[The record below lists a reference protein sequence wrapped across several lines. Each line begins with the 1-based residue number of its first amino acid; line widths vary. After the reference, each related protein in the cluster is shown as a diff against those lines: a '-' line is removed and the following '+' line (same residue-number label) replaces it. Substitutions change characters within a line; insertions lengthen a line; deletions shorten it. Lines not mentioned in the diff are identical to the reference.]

1 MNLYKINETLQ
12 HSYYQMPQELFCNEK
27 YKKLSIEAKVIYAF
41 LLNRM
46 NLSRMNKWIND
57 KGEIYLIYT
66 RKEIQSKLNLS
77 DKPVT
82 RAFKELRESDLIKEE
97 KQGFGKPN
105 LIYIG
110 KIEQEELQIND
121 IDIDDY
127 TENVLAD
134 NRIKEDYYIG
144 ENTIQK
150 TENLRTNKKDNIKH
164 KNNNIDVSQSER
176 ETKNL
181 EDIKQ
186 KCELYLFKE
195 NQRNII
201 ENTLDLMF
209 YSNNLKIGQ
218 AVLPQEIVRSRM
230 QLLNASIIFYAFDK
244 LNYLKQDSQIYN
256 STNFMISC
264 LYNAITEYYSDS
276 DLQFRIDYGSG

>member
-1 MNLYKINETLQ
+1 MKLYKINETLQ

-46 NLSRMNKWIND
+46 NLSRINKWTNGN
-57 KGEIYLIYT
+57 GEIYLIYT
-66 RKEIQSKLNLS
+66 RKEIQNKLNLS

-82 RAFKELRESDLIKEE
+82 RAFKELREINLIKEE
-97 KQGFGKPN
+97 RQGFGKPN

-110 KIEQEELQIND
+110 KIEHEEIQIND
-121 IDIDDY
+121 IDTDDY

-134 NRIKEDYYIG
+134 NQIKEDYYIE
-144 ENTIQK
+144 ENPIQE
-150 TENLRTNKKDNIKH
+150 TEYLRSNKKYNKKH
-164 KNNNIDVSQSER
+164 KNNNIDVSQSKM

-195 NQRNII
+195 SQRNII
-201 ENTLDLMF
+201 ENTLDFMF

-218 AVLPQEIVRSRM
+218 AVLPREIVRSRM

-244 LNYLKQDSQIYN
+244 LNYLKQDSQIHN

>member
-1 MNLYKINETLQ
+1 MKLYKINETLQ

-27 YKKLSIEAKVIYAF
+27 YKRLSIEAKVIYSF

-82 RAFKELRESDLIKEE
+82 RAFKELREAKLIKEE

-134 NRIKEDYYIG
+134 NRIKEDYCVGKI
-144 ENTIQK
+144 TILE
-150 TENLRTNKKDNIKH
+150 TENLRANKKDNKKH
-164 KNNNIDVSQSER
+164 KNNNIDVSQLEI
-176 ETKNL
+176 ETKKL

-218 AVLPQEIVRSRM
+218 AVLPQEVVRSRM

-244 LNYLKQDSQIYN
+244 LNYLKQDSKIHN

-276 DLQFRIDYGSG
+276 DLQFRIDYGSS

>member
-1 MNLYKINETLQ
+1 MKLYKINETLQ

-46 NLSRMNKWIND
+46 NLSRMNKWINE

-82 RAFKELRESDLIKEE
+82 RAFKELREANLIKEE

-110 KIEQEELQIND
+110 KIKQEELQIND

-134 NRIKEDYYIG
+134 NRIKEDYCVGKI
-144 ENTIQK
+144 TILE
-150 TENLRTNKKDNIKH
+150 TENLRANKKDNKKH
-164 KNNNIDVSQSER
+164 KNNNIDVSQLEI
-176 ETKNL
+176 ETKKL

-218 AVLPQEIVRSRM
+218 AVLPQEVVRSRM

-244 LNYLKQDSQIYN
+244 LNYLKQDSKIHN